1 MTFNIS
7 EFIRVNRVYF
17 IWAVFIG
24 LLYLFRNLFGLVFIT
39 FIMCFI
45 VSGITHRLRRK
56 YHLNRRMVV
65 GGVYLIF
72 LLGIIAYL
80 MYVPPR
86 ILSEAINFTEQLP
99 TSIQF
104 VKEWLNANLESNE
117 VIAPLLPQI
126 KEILFPET
134 VVVSTWNIVL
144 NMLEKGLHYFG
155 WFFLAMLFSF
165 LIMLDLPELSRG
177 VRRLRFTRLAESYR
191 ETADSIILFAKV
203 VGENFRAQLIISA
216 INTVLTALGLYF
228 LGIKAIVLL
237 CTIVFMCGLIP
248 VLGMWISSVPIVLM
262 AINSGGMELGLW
274 ALVMIFAIHVL
285 EAYVLN
291 PRIVSSVMH
300 INPVMTLIILYIAHS
315 MIGLWGMLLGVPI
328 SVYIYRKISRPF
340 EKKA

>member
-17 IWAVFIG
+17 IWAVFMG
-24 LLYLFRNLFGLVFIT
+24 LLYLFRDLFGLVFIT

-56 YHLNRRMVV
+56 YHLNRRMTV

-72 LLGIIAYL
+72 LLGVVAYL

-86 ILSEAINFTEQLP
+86 ILSEAINFSEQLP
-99 TSIQF
+99 ASIRS
-104 VKEWLNANLESNE
+104 VRDWLNANLENNE

-126 KEILFPET
+126 KEVLFPET
-134 VVVSTWNIVL
+134 VVVSAWNIVL

-177 VRRLRFTRLAESYR
+177 MRRLRFTRLAESYR

-216 INTVLTALGLYF
+216 INTVLTALGLFF

-248 VLGMWISSVPIVLM
+248 VLGMWISSAPIVLM
-262 AINSGGMELGLW
+262 AINSGGMELGVW
-274 ALVMIFAIHVL
+274 ALVMIFAIHML

-328 SVYIYRKISRPF
+328 SVYIYRKISKPPE
-340 EKKA
+340 EKA